1 MHAPGADGLR
11 RPKESSTSSKQ
22 VMTEEQKLA
31 GAMTDPQALLDVRL
45 SDLVPFPIAVID
57 RSYHIVRANQHFEE
71 VFGEWQGR
79 RCFEVYKGRSEPCR
93 QCSATQTFADGQVRA
108 RDETVRDR
116 HGQQMYHLV
125 HVVPIR
131 TDDGEIPYVMEISTD
146 VSEARR
152 LQHENRILF
161 DGVPCYISVLDRNL
175 SIVHANSRFRETFG
189 EPSGRHCYEV
199 YKAQPHECDDCP
211 ARKTF
216 QDGQVH
222 TAPQEGVDKA
232 GKRVDYVVTTSP
244 FSDNG
249 GEPTQ
254 VIEMALD
261 VTELRA
267 LERQLLESERL
278 AAVGETVA
286 GIAHGVKNILMGLEG
301 GVYVVGSGLRRRDQD
316 VIDQGWEMLERN
328 IQKISSFIRDF
339 LAFSKGRDAEIEI
352 ASANDIAREVVDL
365 YQHAAKEAGIELA
378 AELAPDDP
386 QATLDTA
393 GIHTCLTNL
402 VSNAID
408 ACQTSEEA
416 KRHVTVKTFEEN
428 GDLIF
433 EVLDDGCG
441 MDYEV
446 KQKVFTT
453 FFTTK
458 GTSGTG
464 LGLLETRKIVSEH
477 GGRISVESTPGEGS
491 VFRLVFP
498 RHRLPSPGKRE
509 AEDVPTLDDE
519 RSS

>member
-1 MHAPGADGLR
+1 MAITNP
-11 RPKESSTSSKQ
+11 Q
-22 VMTEEQKLA
+22 V
-31 GAMTDPQALLDVRL
+31 LLDVRL

-108 RDETVRDR
+108 RDEIVRDR
-116 HGQQMYHLV
+116 HGRQMYHLV
-125 HVVPIR
+125 HVVPIE

-146 VSEARR
+146 VTEARR

-161 DGVPCYISVLDRNL
+161 DGVPCYISVLDRSL
-175 SIVHANSRFRETFG
+175 SIVHANRRFRETFG
-189 EPSGRHCYEV
+189 EPSGRYCYEV
-199 YKAQPHECDDCP
+199 YKARPRECDDCP
-211 ARKTF
+211 ARKTL

-232 GKRVDYVVTTSP
+232 GKRVDYVVTTAP
-244 FSDNG
+244 FSHDG
-249 GEPTQ
+249 GEPTH

-301 GVYVVGSGLRRRDQD
+301 GVYVVGSGLRRQDQE

-328 IQKISSFIRDF
+328 IQKISTFIRDF
-339 LAFSKGRDAEIEI
+339 LAFSKGRAPEIEI
-352 ASANDIAREVVDL
+352 ADVNGIVSEVIAL
-365 YQHAAKEAGIELA
+365 YEHGAKEAGVELTA
-378 AELAPDDP
+378 QLAPDDP
-386 QATLDTA
+386 QAPLDTE

-408 ACQTSEEA
+408 ACQTSDKSE
-416 KRHVTVKTFEEN
+416 RHVTVRTSEQN

-433 EVLDDGCG
+433 EVVDDGCG
-441 MDYEV
+441 MDYQI

-477 GGRISVESTPGEGS
+477 GGRMSVESTPGEGS
-491 VFRLVFP
+491 AFRLVFP
-498 RHRLPSPGKRE
+498 RHRLPQPARAE
-509 AEDVPTLDDE
+509 AEDTPTLDGGLPC
-519 RSS
+519 